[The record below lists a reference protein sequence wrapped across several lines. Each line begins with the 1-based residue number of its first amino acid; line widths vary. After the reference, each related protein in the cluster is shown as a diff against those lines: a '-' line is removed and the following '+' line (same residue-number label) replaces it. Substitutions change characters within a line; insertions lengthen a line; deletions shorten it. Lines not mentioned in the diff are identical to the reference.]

1 MSDYTHDDAMI
12 DLGYLAEYPGD
23 SAAAN
28 FRRLDAVVAYIER
41 LEAECYAFWTQAL
54 EGMSPQITPNYVKH
68 LRSEVERLEAENT
81 RLREAYQTEV
91 DYLEEANRNQW
102 EAVARWLAEHG
113 DAWSGGVEYA
123 IDRAREAVRHE

>member
-41 LEAECYAFWTQAL
+41 LEADYRDLQGTYDDLAAD
-54 EGMSPQITPNYVKH
+54 YK
-68 LRSEVERLEAENT
+68 RLGAE
-81 RLREAYQTEV
+81 
-91 DYLEEANRNQW
+91 
-102 EAVARWLAEHG
+102 ARWLA
-113 DAWSGGVEYA
+113 DALEAAGVHVTVGPRMMAQRHTDEWLQA
-123 IDRAREAVRHE
+123 AQEAVRHE